1 MSKIHYA
8 GLPLDNAKKAV
19 ILIHGRGGTSGSML
33 SLRSVLKLDS
43 YAILAP
49 ESAQK
54 TWYPFGFMAP
64 DQHNERALQNSL
76 DVIQQAW
83 YEIIRA
89 GILPE
94 HIVLIGFSQGA
105 CLCLEFA
112 ARDAK
117 KIGGVIA
124 FTGGLIGETLDP
136 AKYKGDFAGT
146 AIFIGSSERDFH
158 VPVPRILESIEILK
172 KMGANVSSYFFKDAD
187 HTIRK
192 EEIEWVNQQ
201 ML

>member
-1 MSKIHYA
+1 MSKIYHA
-8 GLPLDNAKKAV
+8 GLPLDQAKKAT
-19 ILIHGRGGTSGSML
+19 ILIHGRGASADSIL

-43 YAILAP
+43 FAILAP
-49 ESAQK
+49 ESTQK
-54 TWYPFGFMAP
+54 SWYPFSFMAP
-64 DQHNERALQNSL
+64 DHQNLPALENSL
-76 DVIQQAW
+76 GIIQQAW
-83 YEIIRA
+83 DQLIDA
-89 GILPE
+89 GITAE
-94 HIVLIGFSQGA
+94 NITLIGFSQGA
-105 CLCLEFA
+105 CLSLEFA
-112 ARDAK
+112 ARNAK

-158 VPVPRILESIEILK
+158 VPLPRILESIEILK
-172 KMGANVSSYFFKDAD
+172 KMGANVNSYFFKDAD